1 MKLTSINAEN
11 ILGIRAAS
19 VALTSTITLFAG
31 PNGQG
36 KTSLAEA
43 VRMALDGNI
52 VARGVKLKKD
62 LAALV
67 HEGAKAG
74 SIEVQ
79 HDTGLVTFALV
90 PSGKATP
97 AEAYT
102 APAALPFVLEPQRF
116 AALEPNERRSM
127 LFSLMGLS
135 ITPKDVIKRLADAGV
150 DPTKAERVG
159 PLLRAGFDAA
169 CTEAKRK
176 ATEAK
181 GAWRAVTGETYGS
194 EKAKGWT
201 APVPAHNEVA
211 AKALATELQHC
222 EVALE
227 SWQQTIG
234 RAQAEEQRRAALR
247 EKLPGLQ
254 ELAGKVDRIET
265 KLAADRESLA
275 AAEQALQQAQAM
287 AGTGQ
292 RVGLIHELAWAA
304 SYLVFFGDSLGD
316 SPEDQRVQ
324 AAIDEYSKAHG
335 KISFGNEAGDPAA
348 AARLPELTASRDL
361 MDRAVANSQRDLAAA
376 LRARDEITE
385 IEQSLA
391 GTQEQDA
398 PALAEARTQAE
409 QLKATRAEL
418 VKKLDT
424 HRAQKA
430 AADAAEKKT
439 AEAATH
445 HADVVAWDLIAA
457 ELAPDGIPG
466 RMLAEALEPFNQRLA
481 QSASDAEWLRIG
493 VNTDMSITTADQRP
507 YKLLSESEQWRAD
520 AMLAEAISHLSGLKL
535 LMLDRFDVLDLK
547 GRADLLAWLEIL
559 ATEGELE
566 TALLF
571 GTLKSIPADLPACVS
586 AHWLQGG
593 QLQQLREAA

>member
-1 MKLTSINAEN
+1 
-11 ILGIRAAS
+11 
-19 VALTSTITLFAG
+19 
-31 PNGQG
+31 
-36 KTSLAEA
+36 
-43 VRMALDGNI
+43 MALAGDI

-62 LAALV
+62 LTALV
-67 HEGAKAG
+67 HDGAKAG
-74 SIEVQ
+74 SVEVQ

-90 PSGKATP
+90 PSGKTTT

-127 LFSLMGLS
+127 LFSLMGLTV
-135 ITPKDVIKRLADAGV
+135 TPKDVIKRLADAGV
-150 DPTKAERVG
+150 DQTKAERVG

-169 CTEAKRK
+169 CAEAKRK

-234 RAQAEEQRRAALR
+234 RAQAEEQRRGALS
-247 EKLPGLQ
+247 EKLPALK
-254 ELAGKVDRIET
+254 ELAGKVDRIEK
-265 KLAADRESLA
+265 KLATDRENLA
-275 AAEQALQQAQAM
+275 AAEQALQQAQAA
-287 AGTGQ
+287 AGTGH
-292 RVGLIHELAWAA
+292 RVGLVHDLAEAVAYLLPLAQTPTTQQPTQQECDAEAA
-304 SYLVFFGDSLGD
+304 LNAYEREFG
-316 SPEDQRVQ
+316 R
-324 AAIDEYSKAHG
+324 I
-335 KISFGNEAGDPAA
+335 GNIGDPAA
-348 AARLPELTASRDL
+348 AARLPDLTASRDL

-376 LRARDEITE
+376 LRARDEVTE
-385 IEQSLA
+385 IEQALA
-391 GTQEQDA
+391 STQEHDA
-398 PALAEARTQAE
+398 LALAEARTQAE
-409 QLKATRAEL
+409 QLKSTRAEL

-439 AEAATH
+439 EEAATH
-445 HADVVAWDLIAA
+445 HADVVAWDQIAA

-481 QSASDAEWLRIG
+481 QSASDAEWLSIG
-493 VNTDMSITTADQRP
+493 VNADMSITTADGRP

-566 TALLF
+566 TALIF
-571 GTLKSIPADLPACVS
+571 GTLKSLPADLPACVT

-593 QLQQLREAA
+593 QLQQPLKAAA